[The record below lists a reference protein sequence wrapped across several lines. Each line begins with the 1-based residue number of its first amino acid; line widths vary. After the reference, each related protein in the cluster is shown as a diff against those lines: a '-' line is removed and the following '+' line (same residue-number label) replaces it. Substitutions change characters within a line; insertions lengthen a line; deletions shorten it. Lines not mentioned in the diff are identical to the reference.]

1 MIWCNMSNLFFVH
14 LELISEK
21 KITLKILF
29 DSFDPVDSILIVTDR
44 IRI

>member
-1 MIWCNMSNLFFVH
+1 MIWCNMSNLFFVY

-21 KITLKILF
+21 KITLKIF
-29 DSFDPVDSILIVTDR
+29 FGSIDPVDSILIVTDR